1 MPKDDVN
8 ISGIAI
14 FFGILAVTLTLFYGA
29 VTALWRGFERNASNA
44 DQQALREAPAISPS
58 QSYFP
63 FPREQPDPLID
74 LNTVRARD
82 DAELTNYGWINK
94 TTGVVRIP
102 IDRAIDLLAQP
113 QKGTP

>member
-1 MPKDDVN
+1 MPKEDVN

-29 VTALWRGFERNASNA
+29 VTALWRDLERKASNA
-44 DQQALREAPAISPS
+44 DQQALREAPATSPS

-63 FPREQPDPLID
+63 FPREQPNPLLD
-74 LNTVRARD
+74 LEAMRARD
-82 DAELTNYGWINK
+82 DAELTNYGWIDK

-102 IDRAIDLLAQP
+102 IDRAIDLMAQSP
-113 QKGTP
+113 KGTP